1 MRLAMIVSWL
11 FTQHPARCRPASG
24 RAMQRFAACLFAL
37 FLALPAMPV
46 PADQGQETIRLGSYS
61 GARREWSRAEVL
73 STFDLWAQELASRF
87 QVPVTFTHY
96 DDPRDLRRDFLA
108 GKLHG
113 VNTDAMTFVRLFKTD
128 ELAEGYATVMKGG
141 WDLMLFA
148 GGDSPARGL
157 ADLTGKRIVLL
168 EENAAGDLYLETLCL
183 RHHQRA
189 CREVFAE
196 IQRVNTSNQ
205 ALMRVFFGK
214 ADLALVYGYGHAVA
228 VEMNPQLE
236 RTLRKLAEYPLR
248 SLFFAFYSTKVDK
261 ALRQRTVRVTPTL
274 HTYPRGRQLLDI
286 FKIDHLEMA
295 SPADLQPVIDL
306 ERDYQSLRALIER
319 KERRK

>member
-1 MRLAMIVSWL
+1 MTRLSVLTVLRRWLGLAMVL
-11 FTQHPARCRPASG
+11 VVT
-24 RAMQRFAACLFAL
+24 
-37 FLALPAMPV
+37 LPAAPGLAN
-46 PADQGQETIRLGSYS
+46 PIQETIRLGSYS

-87 QVPVTFTHY
+87 QVPVEFTHY
-96 DDPRDLRRDFLA
+96 DDPRDMRRDFLA

-113 VNTDAMTFVRLFKTD
+113 VNTDAMTLVRLFKPD
-128 ELAEGYATVMKGG
+128 ELAEGYATIMKGG

-157 ADLTGKRIVLL
+157 ADLAGKRIVLL

-183 RHHQRA
+183 RHYQRA
-189 CREVFAE
+189 CRDVFAE

-205 ALMRVFFGK
+205 ALLRVFFGK
-214 ADLALVYGYGHAVA
+214 ADLALVYGYGHALA
-228 VEMNPQLE
+228 VEMNPQLD
-236 RTLRKLAEYPLR
+236 RYLRKLSEYPLR

-295 SPADLQPVIDL
+295 SPIDLQPVIDL
-306 ERDYQSLRALIER
+306 ERDYQSLLAQAER
-319 KERRK
+319 KAKRK

>member
-1 MRLAMIVSWL
+1 MSRRPVCASL
-11 FTQHPARCRPASG
+11 CRW
-24 RAMQRFAACLFAL
+24 
-37 FLALPAMPV
+37 LALVLALAAAPV
-46 PADQGQETIRLGSYS
+46 PADPIQETIHLGSYS

-73 STFDLWAQELASRF
+73 STFDLWARELASRF
-87 QVPVTFTHY
+87 QVPVEFTHY
-96 DDPRDLRRDFLA
+96 DDPREMRRDFLA

-113 VNTDAMTFVRLFKTD
+113 VNTDAMTLVRLFKPD
-128 ELAEGYATVMKGG
+128 ELAEGYATIMKGG

-148 GGDSPARGL
+148 GRDVPAESL
-157 ADLTGKRIVLL
+157 ADLAGKRIVLL
-168 EENAAGDLYLETLCL
+168 EENTVGDMYLETLCL
-183 RHHQRA
+183 RHHQRT

-196 IQRVNTSNQ
+196 MQRVGTSNQ

-228 VEMNPQLE
+228 VEMNPQLG
-236 RTLRKLAEYPLR
+236 RFLRKLAEYPLR

-295 SPADLQPVIDL
+295 TPEDLKPVIDL
-306 ERDYQSLRALIER
+306 ERDFQSLQAQTER
-319 KERRK
+319 KAKRK